1 VDPIEQKLYFALQ
14 GPDGGGSIR
23 RVNYDGT
30 QPETLFDEDDF
41 DDLVPTELAV
51 DPFNRF
57 IYWYSANDD
66 FPMIQGTSY
75 DGTVRYDNIALM
87 GNVEGLAVYSVPEPS
102 AGAVALLTLV
112 GLAVFFRRRT
122 HPEP

>member
-41 DDLVPTELAV
+41 DDLLPTEIAV

-57 IYWYSANDD
+57 IYWYNANDD
-66 FPMIQGTSY
+66 FPMIQGASY

-87 GNVEGLAVYSVPEPS
+87 GNVEGLAVYSIPEPS
-102 AGAVALLTLV
+102 AGVLAFLALV
-112 GLAVFFRRRT
+112 GFAVLNRRR
-122 HPEP
+122 PR